1 MGFPHSAHGIGS
13 EGKTEF
19 AGVAM
24 SKIKVLAVLAATVA
38 LTACGRVAVSE
49 KPPEAGDK
57 AVAKVGDKT
66 IWASDVKREAVTEGL
81 IGQGEPLDVNSDL
94 FRQVLDSV
102 ADQKLLAAEAVKRK
116 LDDSPLAQRRLAAAR
131 ERILGDM
138 LVETS
143 VQKAVNDNAIRSL
156 YADFQKS
163 SRPAEEF
170 RARQIIAPTEAEAL
184 ADKKLLAAGAAF
196 ESLAMAKSTDAAT
209 RFSGG
214 DLGYFTTDVMPEG
227 YEAAL
232 KGAKPGA
239 LIGPFHID
247 SGWVLLKVEDRRPE
261 EPMSLEAAR
270 PQIVRFLTYN
280 RVRDLLE
287 DLRKGAKVEVLI
299 PQNPGGSSGPPPP
312 PGTAPAVLSTPA
324 SPPPAAKTAAKK

>member
-1 MGFPHSAHGIGS
+1 M
-13 EGKTEF
+13 F
-19 AGVAM
+19 AGLPM
-24 SKIKVLAVLAATVA
+24 SKMKIAAAIAASLALA
-38 LTACGRVAVSE
+38 ACGRAAVSE
-49 KPPEAGDK
+49 KPPEAGDR

-66 IWASDVKREAVTEGL
+66 VWASDVKREAVTEGL
-81 IGQGEPLDVNSDL
+81 IGQGEPLDINSDL

-116 LDDSPLAQRRLAAAR
+116 LDDNPLAQRRLAAAR

-138 LVETS
+138 LVEAS

-170 RARQIIAPTEAEAL
+170 HARQIIAPTEADAL

-232 KGAKPGA
+232 KGTKPGA

-247 SGWVLLKVEDRRPE
+247 SGWVLMKVEDRRPE

-287 DLRKGAKVEVLI
+287 DLRKGAKVEMLI
-299 PQNPGGSSGPPPP
+299 PPGPGGPPRPPPAPGAAPVSAPLPAP
-312 PGTAPAVLSTPA
+312 PAPAV
-324 SPPPAAKTAAKK
+324 KTAVKK